1 MKSVMSVLSA
11 TLILALSGVAQAAP
25 STCLNLNQIGDHS
38 WKNDNTLVLNTTFD
52 GKFDLALSGGCYQT
66 FDDIL
71 VFKPFSS
78 FELCVGDEVASYERE
93 IGETGFCVID
103 AITKE

>member
-1 MKSVMSVLSA
+1 MKSIMSVLS
-11 TLILALSGVAQAAP
+11 ILVLSGLAQAAP
-25 STCLNLNQIGDHS
+25 STCLNLNDIGDHS
-38 WKNDNTLVLNTTFD
+38 WKGDSTLVLDTAFD
-52 GKFDLALSGGCYQT
+52 GKYDLALSGGCST
-66 FDDIL
+66 SFDDVL

-78 FELCVGDEVASYERE
+78 FELCAGDEVATYERG